1 MPPWDGIG
9 VEEERGRK
17 GWEEGR
23 RDRDGVRRWNIP
35 LCRYMAR
42 SRSEKEICRVTKRE
56 ERGSS
61 KGKEGELRF
70 VTLPQ
75 PPSPP
80 LAAPRRDMRDGR
92 RPSVRPSFRPS
103 VRVFFFLLVFI
114 GEGGREGGK
123 ELSQLQPDEK
133 GDGSCY
139 SVIYVCM
146 YAASDGCAAPTAGT
160 GGGWMH
166 VYICPCPCLRASH
179 SEW

>member
-1 MPPWDGIG
+1 MGCG
-9 VEEERGRK
+9 GGTYRYG
-17 GWEEGR
+17 
-23 RDRDGVRRWNIP
+23 
-35 LCRYMAR
+35 YMAR

-114 GEGGREGGK
+114 GEGRREGGK
-123 ELSQLQPDEK
+123 EPSQLQPDEK

-146 YAASDGCAAPTAGT
+146 YSAWDGVRRRRRGLEEDGCMYTYAHALACLLAPPIQNGDVLQTMKMT
-160 GGGWMH
+160 ITLSLYF
-166 VYICPCPCLRASH
+166 VLRPSH
-179 SEW
+179 